1 MQTNNIAQHV
11 LPEQGKSMSNV
22 MSSYQHS
29 LRQKFN
35 TRGAL
40 GFTLIELM
48 VVVIIA
54 VLAAIAI
61 PIYQQQVMRS
71 RRTAAKS
78 AVFDVASREE
88 KLYSTTNAYT
98 EQFSTLGYSS
108 NVITSNTLTVP
119 SSSQSFYTI
128 QFLGPASNGTTYT
141 VQAVPINAQANDVCG
156 TYNLT
161 DLGVQ
166 TNTSASQTSGC
177 W

>member
-48 VVVIIA
+48 VVVVIIA

-78 AVFDVASREE
+78 ALFDVASREE
-88 KLYSTTNAYT
+88 KLYSTTNNYT
-98 EQFSTLGYSS
+98 ESFSSLGYSS
-108 NVITSNTLTVP
+108 GTTLTVP
-119 SSSQSFYTI
+119 GNGQNFYTI
-128 QFLGPASNGTTYT
+128 QFAPASNSTTYT
-141 VQAVPINAQANDVCG
+141 VQAVPINAQGSDGCA

-166 TNTSASQTSGC
+166 TNTGTVTQTSGC